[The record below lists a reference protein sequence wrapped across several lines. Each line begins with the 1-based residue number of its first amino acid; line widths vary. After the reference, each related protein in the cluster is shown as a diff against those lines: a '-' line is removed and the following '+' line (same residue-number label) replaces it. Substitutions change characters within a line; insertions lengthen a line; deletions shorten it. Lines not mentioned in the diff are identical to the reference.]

1 MTEVIIM
8 KKFILALIII
18 VLLICLVPFRAQFKD
33 GGSVHYNA
41 ILYDVY
47 VVRSLYGDP
56 DIEMKRVEG
65 FIIEIFGIQV
75 FNNTNPHIDNFG
87 DSPDL
92 EN

>member
-1 MTEVIIM
+1 M

-18 VLLICLVPFRAQFKD
+18 VLSICLVPFPAQYKD

-47 VVRSLYGDP
+47 DVHSLYGNP
-56 DIEMKRVEG
+56 DIGMKHVEG

-75 FNNTNPHIDNFG
+75 FNNTTPHIDRFG
-87 DSPDL
+87 DSPDFSG

>member
-1 MTEVIIM
+1 M

-18 VLLICLVPFRAQFKD
+18 VLLICLVPFRAQYKD

-47 VVRSLYGDP
+47 DVHSIYDAGADTE
-56 DIEMKRVEG
+56 IKYVEG

-75 FNNTNPHIDNFG
+75 YNNTNPHIDNFS
-87 DSPDL
+87 DSPDMKD
-92 EN
+92 

>member
-1 MTEVIIM
+1 M
-8 KKFILALIII
+8 KKLIVVVCVLLLL
-18 VLLICLVPFRAQFKD
+18 VLLIPYPAKVKD
-33 GGSVHYNA
+33 GGSIHYDA

-47 VVRSLYGDP
+47 DVHSLYGNP
-56 DIEMKRVEG
+56 DIGTKHVEG

-92 EN
+92 EK

>member
-1 MTEVIIM
+1 M

-47 VVRSLYGDP
+47 DVHSGPINSEWDY
-56 DIEMKRVEG
+56 IEGV
-65 FIIEIFGIQV
+65 IIEIFGIQV
-75 FNNTNPHIDNFG
+75 YNNTNPHIDSFG
-87 DSPDL
+87 DYPD
-92 EN
+92 

>member
-1 MTEVIIM
+1 M
-8 KKFILALIII
+8 KKFILTLVII
-18 VLLICLVPFRAQFKD
+18 VLLLCLVPFRQQYKD

-47 VVRSLYGDP
+47 DVHSFYGNP
-56 DIEMKRVEG
+56 DSGMKHVEG

-75 FNNTNPHIDNFG
+75 FNNTNPHINYVG